1 MLSSLNKKILILLI
15 ISIGILLRFY
25 NFNFEDLWY
34 DEIISFSAANPNF
47 LFFETKNFHD
57 QIETTSPI
65 YNLILKVY
73 FKFLGY
79 SIFNGRLL
87 SVIFSILSI
96 FSIIYLDKQLNKKN
110 NAYIFSSFLISTNIF
125 LIAYSQEL
133 RNYSLLFFAT
143 SLTLIFFIKLLEDE
157 KNFKLL
163 LIFLIVFLFNI
174 LLHPFGLLMFFS
186 LSFYLLLELIIKKKF
201 PLLIFALFLVVS
213 IISCLFYYK
222 LFSMTTNSGAD
233 YYWWMKNPSLSFYT
247 NFHFS
252 NYFGSRLVGGIF
264 LITLIYLIVKNFK
277 KIFEINFYTLF
288 VIIIIFSYLIPILF
302 GYLFK
307 PMLLPRYT
315 MFNLVPIILLLS
327 SLTFNNETKKIK
339 YLIILVLTLFT
350 TGNLLTEQSVKQF
363 YQNRIASKP
372 EYSKAIN
379 FIDTSTTKNYALK
392 IVNMKNDEATS
403 KAIENYIK
411 YLNKDLNLIKLKDLK
426 LKDHKFWF
434 FCPLDINSGC
444 ELPNFIKKKTVILEE
459 KQFNSIVLTLVKV
472 DI

>member
-1 MLSSLNKKILILLI
+1 
-15 ISIGILLRFY
+15 
-25 NFNFEDLWY
+25 
-34 DEIISFSAANPNF
+34 
-47 LFFETKNFHD
+47 
-57 QIETTSPI
+57 
-65 YNLILKVY
+65 
-73 FKFLGY
+73 
-79 SIFNGRLL
+79 
-87 SVIFSILSI
+87 
-96 FSIIYLDKQLNKKN
+96 
-110 NAYIFSSFLISTNIF
+110 
-125 LIAYSQEL
+125 
-133 RNYSLLFFAT
+133 
-143 SLTLIFFIKLLEDE
+143 
-157 KNFKLL
+157 
-163 LIFLIVFLFNI
+163 
-174 LLHPFGLLMFFS
+174 
-186 LSFYLLLELIIKKKF
+186 
-201 PLLIFALFLVVS
+201 
-213 IISCLFYYK
+213 
-222 LFSMTTNSGAD
+222 MTTNSGGD

-264 LITLIYLIVKNFK
+264 LITLIYLIVKNYK

-315 MFNLVPIILLLS
+315 MFNLVPIILLFS

-363 YQNRIASKP
+363 YQNRTASKP

-379 FIDTSTTKNYALK
+379 FIETSTTKNYALK

-411 YLNKDLNLIKLKDLK
+411 YLTKDLNLIKLKDLKLKDLK